1 MSKNIMN
8 KLNMLLII
16 KKKFLLKFK
25 NIFYKTITN
34 KSLNTVINKSFNTVT
49 NIKQVIKNK
58 DLKTYYTKKKK
69 KIAIQLT
76 DNTEKKEIIKSD
88 NFNYGIINDVYTIPN
103 FEYQIFK
110 NNLISNYKINKIN
123 AVYLKDYIVNSNGKK
138 KLLKNI
144 LINKIIKIENGIS
157 INSRFSSN
165 YIHFMLEYAP
175 IIFFFIHKIKLKENF
190 KILLNKNIYES
201 VKELV
206 KIINN
211 DSDNNVILMK
221 DNETYK
227 IKNLWLSDPS
237 FTWGIEDVNLKNIIP
252 YKFQFDLIKDFREYI
267 IKKVLNKKTYPEKI
281 YINFKSN
288 YRKFINQEEL
298 IDILLKNNYF
308 IIDPLKLTFEEQMN
322 YFFKANKIISCWG
335 AANANLLFSN
345 NSTINMIV
353 INEKYSCIRAW
364 SLIKSISNFNLNY
377 YLADKIYKKLEA
389 PHQSDFEID
398 INNFIKKTKL
408 Y

>member
-1 MSKNIMN
+1 MSNNIMN
-8 KLNMLLII
+8 KLNFLSLIKSKLLI
-16 KKKFLLKFK
+16 KLT
-25 NIFYKTITN
+25 NIFFKKIL
-34 KSLNTVINKSFNTVT
+34 KIHFKEIT

-69 KIAIQLT
+69 KITFKLT
-76 DNTEKKEIIKSD
+76 DNTEKKEIMRSD

-110 NNLISNYKINKIN
+110 NNLISNYKINRIN
-123 AVYLKDYIVNSNGKK
+123 AIYLKDYIVNRNAKK
-138 KLLKNI
+138 KILKNI
-144 LINKIIKIENGIS
+144 FTNKIIKIENGIS

-221 DNETYK
+221 DNEAYK
-227 IKNLWLSDPS
+227 IKNLWLSDAS
-237 FTWGIEDVNLKNIIP
+237 FTWGIEDINLKNIVP
-252 YKFQFDLIKDFREYI
+252 YKFQFDLIKDFRKYI

-288 YRKFINQEEL
+288 YRKFINQKEL

-308 IIDPLKLTFEEQMN
+308 IIDPLKLTFKEQMN
-322 YFFKANKIISCWG
+322 YFFKAKKIISCWG

-345 NSTINMIV
+345 NSVVNMIV

-364 SLIKSISNFNLNY
+364 SLIKSISDFNLEY
-377 YLADKIYKKLEA
+377 YLADKIYKKSEA
-389 PHQSDFEID
+389 PHQSDFAID
-398 INNFIKKTKL
+398 INNFIKKIKL

>member
-1 MSKNIMN
+1 MN
-8 KLNMLLII
+8 KLNFLSII
-16 KKKFLLKFK
+16 KSKLLFK
-25 NIFYKTITN
+25 LTNIFFKKILKIHYKEI
-34 KSLNTVINKSFNTVT
+34 T

-69 KIAIQLT
+69 KITFKLT
-76 DNTEKKEIIKSD
+76 DNTEKKETMRSD
-88 NFNYGIINDVYTIPN
+88 NFNYGIINDVCTIPN

-110 NNLISNYKINKIN
+110 SNLISNYKINKIN
-123 AVYLKDYIVNSNGKK
+123 ATYLRDYIVNRNAKK
-138 KLLKNI
+138 KILKNI
-144 LINKIIKIENGIS
+144 LINKIIKIENGIC

-211 DSDNNVILMK
+211 NSDNNVILMK
-221 DNETYK
+221 DNQVYK

-237 FTWGIEDVNLKNIIP
+237 FIWGIEDVNLKNIAP
-252 YKFQFDLIKDFREYI
+252 YKVQFDLIKDFREYI

-281 YINFKSN
+281 YINFESN
-288 YRKFINQEEL
+288 YRKFINQKEL
-298 IDILLKNNYF
+298 IDILIKNNYF
-308 IIDPLKLTFEEQMN
+308 IIDPLKLTFKEQMN
-322 YFFKANKIISCWG
+322 YFFKAKKIISCWG

-345 NSTINMIV
+345 NSEVNMIV

-364 SLIKSISNFNLNY
+364 SLIKSISKFNLKY
-377 YLADKIYKKLEA
+377 YLADKIYKKSEA
-389 PHQSDFEID
+389 PHQSDFAID
-398 INNFIKKTKL
+398 INNFIKKIKL

>member
-1 MSKNIMN
+1 
-8 KLNMLLII
+8 MLLTIL
-16 KKKFLLKFK
+16 KKFLFIFK
-25 NIFYKTITN
+25 NIFYKKI
-34 KSLNTVINKSFNTVT
+34 KNKSFNTVT

-58 DLKTYYTKKKK
+58 DLKTYYIKKKK
-69 KIAIQLT
+69 KIAIKLT

-110 NNLISNYKINKIN
+110 NNLISNYKLNKIN
-123 AVYLKDYIVNSNGKK
+123 TPNYLKDYIINKDAKK
-138 KLLKNI
+138 KILKNI
-144 LINKIIKIENGIS
+144 FFNKIIKIENGIS
-157 INSRFSSN
+157 INSRFSNN

-175 IIFFFIHKIKLKENF
+175 VIFFFTHKIKFKKNH
-190 KILLNKNIYES
+190 KILLNENIYES

-211 DSDNNVILMK
+211 DCDNNIMLMK
-221 DNETYK
+221 DNQIYK
-227 IKNLWLSDPS
+227 INNLWLSDPS
-237 FTWGIEDVNLKNIIP
+237 FTWGIEDKNLKNIVS
-252 YKFQFDLIKDFREYI
+252 YKVQFDLIKEFRDYI
-267 IKKVLNKKTYPEKI
+267 IKKVLNNKTYPEKI
-281 YINFKSN
+281 YIKFKSN
-288 YRKFINQEEL
+288 YRKFINQKEL

-308 IIDPLKLTFEEQMN
+308 IIDPLELTFKEQMN

-345 NSTINMIV
+345 NSEVNMIV

-377 YLADKIYKKLEA
+377 YLADTVYKKIEA
-389 PHQSDFEID
+389 PHQSDFAID
-398 INNFIKKTKL
+398 INNFIKKIKL

>member
-1 MSKNIMN
+1 MN

-25 NIFYKTITN
+25 NVFCKTTP
-34 KSLNTVINKSFNTVT
+34 NKSFNEVT

-69 KIAIQLT
+69 KITFKLT

-123 AVYLKDYIVNSNGKK
+123 AVYLEDYIVNSNGKK

-175 IIFFFIHKIKLKENF
+175 IIFFFIHKIKLKKNF

-211 DSDNNVILMK
+211 DSDNNVMLMK
-221 DNETYK
+221 DNQTYK

-237 FTWGIEDVNLKNIIP
+237 FTWGIEDVNLKNIVP
-252 YKFQFDLIKDFREYI
+252 YKVQFDLIEDFRKYI
-267 IKKVLNKKTYPEKI
+267 IKKVLNNKTYPEKI
-281 YINFKSN
+281 YIKFKSN
-288 YRKFINQEEL
+288 YRKFINQKEL

-308 IIDPLKLTFEEQMN
+308 IIDPLELTFKEQMN

-335 AANANLLFSN
+335 SANANLLFSN
-345 NSTINMIV
+345 NSEVNMIV

-377 YLADKIYKKLEA
+377 YLADTIYKKSED
-389 PHQSDFEID
+389 PHQSDFAID
-398 INNFIKKTKL
+398 INNFIKKIKL